1 MFSLPVM
8 RVSPSAVLL
17 VCLSLAAARLAAEP
31 KVTRDIEFARVG
43 EKVLKLD
50 LHMPAGEVRTP
61 LVVYVHGG
69 AWKSGLKDDMPLEK
83 LVERGYAIASVD
95 YRVSLVAPFPAQ
107 IHDIKAAIRFLR
119 AKGRELGVDSSR
131 IVMAGSSAGGH
142 LAALTGVSNGV
153 KELEGTVGTNLSES
167 SAVQGMMS
175 LYGASNLET
184 ILSQST
190 PKGVE
195 FRRPAMELLLGG
207 PVAEKAALAKLASPV
222 SHVDAND
229 PPLLLIH
236 GDADPQMP
244 YAQSEEL
251 KRLYEK
257 TKLRVQLETIRDGK
271 HGGDEF
277 YDDKRTDLM
286 AAFLKSLTAT
296 PATGS
301 PEPKKEAPVPKSKP

>member
-1 MFSLPVM
+1 M
-8 RVSPSAVLL
+8 RVSLSAVLL
-17 VCLSLAAARLAAEP
+17 VCLSIASARLAAET

-43 EKVLKLD
+43 DKLLKLD
-50 LHMPAGEVRTP
+50 LHVPSGEIKTP

-83 LVERGYAIASVD
+83 LVEQGYVIASVD

-153 KELEGTVGTNLSES
+153 KELEGTVGTNLTES
-167 SAVQGMMS
+167 SAVHGIIS

-207 PVAEKAALAKLASPV
+207 PVGEKAALAKLAGPV
-222 SHVDAND
+222 NHVDAND

-257 TKLRVQLETIRDGK
+257 TKLRVELETIRDGK

-296 PATGS
+296 PAAAS
-301 PEPKKEAPVPKSKP
+301 SNPKPEAPAPKSKP